1 MLKIGRVMLLKY
13 MGRGGRLHLSLGP
26 SIDIPH
32 EVDGKSCSA
41 GEGKESCQGRRQH
54 REMGTRRMGLIGS
67 LRVRR
72 TAIWQVAKVT
82 AASLSPAIWRLNE
95 PSAKS
100 TPALSFT
107 LLLSPGRMLA
117 SLPVPIC
124 CRHGKLRSA
133 LGHPAVT
140 GWVTGGSKHHSPH
153 STTSQLQRLRGHEC
167 LPRVIF
173 QAIKNKKAQARLIFQ
188 H

>member
-1 MLKIGRVMLLKY
+1 MLKIDRVMPLQY
-13 MGRGGRLHLSLGP
+13 MGRGGRLHLRLLP

-32 EVDGKSCSA
+32 EVDGKSCFA
-41 GEGKESCQGRRQH
+41 AEGEESCQGRKQH
-54 REMGTRRMGLIGS
+54 RAMGTRKMGLIGS
-67 LRVRR
+67 HRVQR

-100 TPALSFT
+100 AQALSFT
-107 LLLSPGRMLA
+107 LPLSPGRMLA

-124 CRHGKLRSA
+124 CRHRKLRSA
-133 LGHPAVT
+133 LDHPEAM
-140 GWVTGGSKHHSPH
+140 GWVTGWSKHHSPC
-153 STTSQLQRLRGHEC
+153 STTSQLQRLRGHKC
-167 LPRVIF
+167 LPGVIF
-173 QAIKNKKAQARLIFQ
+173 QAIKNKKAQAQLIFQ

>member
-1 MLKIGRVMLLKY
+1 MPLEY
-13 MGRGGRLHLSLGP
+13 MGRGGRLHLRLVP

-41 GEGKESCQGRRQH
+41 GEGEESWQGRRQH
-54 REMGTRRMGLIGS
+54 RAMGTRRMGLIGS
-67 LRVRR
+67 LWVQR
-72 TAIWQVAKVT
+72 TAIWQAAKVT
-82 AASLSPAIWRLNE
+82 AASLSPAIRRLNE

-100 TPALSFT
+100 VQALSFT
-107 LLLSPGRMLA
+107 LPLSPGRMLA
-117 SLPVPIC
+117 SFPAPIC
-124 CRHGKLRSA
+124 CRHRKLRSA
-133 LGHPAVT
+133 LGHPEAM
-140 GWVTGGSKHHSPH
+140 GWVTGWSKHHSPC
-153 STTSQLQRLRGHEC
+153 STTSQLQRLREHKC